1 MTVTL
6 SPQTET
12 LLQEHAGL
20 LRQEAGK
27 LADALLLDALEAARQ
42 DYEETCQAIAE
53 GFADIDA
60 GRTVSFEEARVWLE
74 TRRVERVN
82 LLKRTG
88 IL

>member
-1 MTVTL
+1 MIVTL

-12 LLQEHAGL
+12 LLQKQAGL
-20 LRQEAGK
+20 RGQEATE
-27 LADALLLDALEAARQ
+27 LADALLLDALEAAEL
-42 DYEETCQAIAE
+42 DY
-53 GFADIDA
+53 
-60 GRTVSFEEARVWLE
+60 EARVWLE

>member
-1 MTVTL
+1 MTLTL
-6 SPQTET
+6 NPQTET
-12 LLQEHAGL
+12 LLQKQAGL
-20 LRQEAGK
+20 RGQEAQDF
-27 LADALLLDALEAARQ
+27 ADALLLDALEAAEL

-74 TRRVERVN
+74 MRWAERVN
-82 LLKRTG
+82 LSKRTG